1 MGTATDECDI
11 GGLFFSGF
19 GLLELGRGRCR
30 RCGRHWGIAC
40 FETAGDDAS
49 AIANIEECIWVGD
62 GGGYDA
68 VVRKGDEGE
77 MLVVET
83 GVFCW
88 ARGQEV
94 VSKRFQRLWSNGGDF
109 LTGK

>member
-1 MGTATDECDI
+1 MILGACFSPGLGCWNWAGVDAVDVGGI
-11 GGLFFSGF
+11 GRL
-19 GLLELGRGRCR
+19 R
-30 RCGRHWGIAC
+30 A

-62 GGGYDA
+62 GGVDDA
-68 VVRKGDEGE
+68 VVSKGDEGE

-94 VSKRFQRLWSNGGDF
+94 VSNWFQRLWSNGGDR
-109 LTGK
+109 LTGE